1 MIYLSNKLCLSP
13 HIKPLSLFAHT
24 HTHTYIAEYIILGQH
39 QLTQCNVFS
48 SLTPSQP
55 HQHFLSAG
63 HCRLVSRCKSDST
76 TAKRFQVAPGVQ
88 GRAARRLD
96 LDLPQWCS
104 SHPTHHLH
112 HTHTNIYVTRTH
124 PHPLLMNIL
133 HEFGYMK
140 VKSLP
145 SVV

>member
-1 MIYLSNKLCLSP
+1 MIYSSNKLCLSP

-24 HTHTYIAEYIILGQH
+24 HTHIAEYIILGQH

-63 HCRLVSRCKSDST
+63 HYRLVSRCKSDST

-96 LDLPQWCS
+96 LDLPQWCCS